1 MASEI
6 YVEKGRKLKTYT
18 EDGKRGSVELGKKI
32 FDKKTG
38 ALKVEIDFSRAKFD
52 VVVDIGPTSA
62 SKRMSVVRTIVS
74 MLPFVTDPIQANKYL
89 SFAMMNMEGEGIKDL
104 RNDARKTLVALG
116 TVPPTKEEEAELE
129 AAQQPQAPDDQAVLA
144 QALAEESKAKGIKAI
159 ADTEKAVAQT
169 EQIRAETAQT
179 LAEIPMNDRKQAFE
193 EAKAIAGELNAG
205 QPDAGKSNAE

>member
-1 MASEI
+1 MLAQQ
-6 YVEKGRKLKTYT
+6 
-18 EDGKRGSVELGKKI
+18 DGEHHHRQQEQG
-32 FDKKTG
+32 
-38 ALKVEIDFSRAKFD
+38 
-52 VVVDIGPTSA
+52 GPGGDRLARS
-62 SKRMSVVRTIVS
+62 SQ
-74 MLPFVTDPIQANKYL
+74 PFC
-89 SFAMMNMEGEGIKDL
+89 
-104 RNDARKTLVALG
+104 RR
-116 TVPPTKEEEAELE
+116 EEEAELE

-205 QPDAGKSNAE
+205 QPDAGKSNAK